1 MVAVIGVQRM
11 VSAPPEAVWEVLADG
26 WLYAGWVVG
35 ASRMRAVDP
44 TWPAPDARL
53 HHSVGG
59 WPLLLD
65 DTTSVLEADPGRE
78 LVLKARA
85 WPMGAARVRVLL
97 AAHDGGTLVRMEE
110 DVTSGRD
117 CWCRPRCAGRR
128 SRYATWR
135 ACAASLCSRRDARK
149 GRATATLLVPGEN
162 SQSGPDPTRPWCA
175 TRARSAPGDPST
187 VTV

>member
-1 MVAVIGVQRM
+1 VVAVIGVQRM
-11 VSAPPEAVWEVLADG
+11 VSASPESVWEVLADG
-26 WLYAGWVVG
+26 WVYTGWVVG

-44 TWPAPDARL
+44 TWPVPDARL

-110 DVTSGRD
+110 DVTSG
-117 CWCRPRCAGRR
+117 PG
-128 SRYATWR
+128 
-135 ACAASLCSRRDARK
+135 
-149 GRATATLLVPGEN
+149 LLVPPPVRRAAIAIRNVESLRRLALLAEGR
-162 SQSGPDPTRPWCA
+162 SQG
-175 TRARSAPGDPST
+175 
-187 VTV
+187 

>member
-1 MVAVIGVQRM
+1 VVAVIGVHRM

-26 WLYAGWVVG
+26 WLYTGWVVG

-44 TWPAPDARL
+44 TWPVPDARL

-85 WPMGAARVRVLL
+85 WPMGAAHVRVLL

-110 DVTSGRD
+110 DVTSG
-117 CWCRPRCAGRR
+117 PG
-128 SRYATWR
+128 
-135 ACAASLCSRRDARK
+135 
-149 GRATATLLVPGEN
+149 LLVPPPVRFGDRDTQRGEPAPPR
-162 SQSGPDPTRPWCA
+162 SARGG
-175 TRARSAPGDPST
+175 TRARVGPQRLCSYRREQPIRA
-187 VTV
+187 

>member
-1 MVAVIGVQRM
+1 VVAVIGVQRM

-26 WLYAGWVVG
+26 WVYTGWVVG

-44 TWPAPDARL
+44 AWPVPDARL

-85 WPMGAARVRVLL
+85 WPMGAAHVRVLL
-97 AAHDGGTLVRMEE
+97 AAHDGGTLVRMEG
-110 DVTSGRD
+110 GRD
-117 CWCRPRCAGRR
+117 LGAGTAGAAPCAPGGDRDTQRGEPAPPRSARGGTLARVGPQR
-128 SRYATWR
+128 
-135 ACAASLCSRRDARK
+135 LCSYPAR
-149 GRATATLLVPGEN
+149 TANPGLTHRTGAGEVCT
-162 SQSGPDPTRPWCA
+162 G
-175 TRARSAPGDPST
+175 
-187 VTV
+187 